1 MWYVS
6 SNRDGDLYEKPDR
19 FDIHRDPEHQAF
31 GGGGRHSC
39 LGMALARLEL
49 KILFEE
55 VLKRYPNMT
64 RAGDPQPAVSQFLNQ
79 LKTLPVRLN
88 G

>member
-1 MWYVS
+1 
-6 SNRDGDLYEKPDR
+6 
-19 FDIHRDPEHQAF
+19 
-31 GGGGRHSC
+31 
-39 LGMALARLEL
+39 MALARLEL